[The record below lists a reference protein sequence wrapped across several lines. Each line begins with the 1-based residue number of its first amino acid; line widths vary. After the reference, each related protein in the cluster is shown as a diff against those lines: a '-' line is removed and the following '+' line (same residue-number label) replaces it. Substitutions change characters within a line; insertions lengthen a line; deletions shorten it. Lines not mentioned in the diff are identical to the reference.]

1 MKNILVSLRVDK
13 KRRKKFS
20 EIEHK
25 AIENIQTQRK
35 LGLKKKKKEHQR
47 YPDINTR
54 QRHKKRKLLNSIS
67 HEHR

>member
-13 KRRKKFS
+13 KRTKKFS

-35 LGLKKKKKEHQR
+35 LGLKKKKR
-47 YPDINTR
+47 NTR
-54 QRHKKRKLLNSIS
+54 GILI
-67 HEHR
+67 